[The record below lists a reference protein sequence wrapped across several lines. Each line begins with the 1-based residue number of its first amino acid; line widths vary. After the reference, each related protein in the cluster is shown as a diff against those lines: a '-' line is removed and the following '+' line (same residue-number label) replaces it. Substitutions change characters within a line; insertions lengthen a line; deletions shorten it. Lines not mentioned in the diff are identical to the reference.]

1 MLYLTV
7 FLFLAATY
15 FGVTGWREK
24 SDDAQNFALCLFVA
38 ALGSLLVT
46 FLSYGAMQALV

>member
-1 MLYLTV
+1 MIYLSI
-7 FLFLAATY
+7 FLFFAAGY
-15 FGVTGWREK
+15 FGVNGWRSG

-38 ALGSLLVT
+38 ALGSLLVS